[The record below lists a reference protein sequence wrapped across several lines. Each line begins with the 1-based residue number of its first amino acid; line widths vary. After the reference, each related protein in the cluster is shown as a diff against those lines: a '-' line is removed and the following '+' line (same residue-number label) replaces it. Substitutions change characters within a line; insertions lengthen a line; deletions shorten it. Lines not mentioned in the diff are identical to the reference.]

1 MPIPFL
7 DDLAIILGVNDF
19 GVTITYKRKGA
30 LGDSVINGIFDNETV
45 PTDAGGFVQVH
56 EEQPRVTCRTA
67 DIQYISETDEMIIL
81 EVRYK
86 VRAWVHDGTGVTTV
100 QLERQ

>member
-1 MPIPFL
+1 M
-7 DDLAIILGVNDF
+7 AIAFAADVLQLLNLGDF
-19 GVTITYKRKGA
+19 AVSITYRRKGA
-30 LGDSVINGIFDNETV
+30 LGDSVINAIFDNETV
-45 PTDAGGFVQVH
+45 PTDAGGFVTVH

-67 DIQYISETDEMIIL
+67 DIPYIAETDEMIIS